1 MRWIHSMLI
10 PKMIFSIIKSA
21 AMCECW
27 YFALPWTCM
36 FAEIAVVQT

>member
-1 MRWIHSMLI
+1 MLI

-27 YFALPWTCM
+27 YFALPLTCM